1 MNKRCPYCGGIKFAK
16 IDVIGKAKNQ
26 RVQTGKD
33 YFGKVQYKDEMVFPF
48 SLLSYFFSTNCVE
61 GYTDYQAFSHMHA
74 EVCKNC
80 GHIEFFADDNILE
93 FIHNEDDRIAAYND
107 RIAAYNRAVSI
118 AYNEVEN
125 RIKIINSIF
134 ADIEKITALSK
145 DETITVKQQKE
156 YLASIE
162 EKTNEYKQAIKELD
176 NYLKGLD
183 SKVKKAV
190 EPFKEN
196 IKKLTV

>member
-16 IDVIGKAKNQ
+16 IDVIGKAKKQ
-26 RVQTGKD
+26 SVQTGKD
-33 YFGKVQYKDEMVFPF
+33 YFGKVQYKEEMVFPF
-48 SLLSYFFSTNCVE
+48 SLLSYFFSAICVE
-61 GYTDYQAFSHMHA
+61 GDADYQAFSHMHA

-80 GHIEFFADDNILE
+80 GHIEFFADENILE
-93 FIHNEDDRIAAYND
+93 SIHNEDD

-118 AYNEVEN
+118 AYNDVEN

-183 SKVKKAV
+183 SKVKKAM

-196 IKKLTV
+196 IKKLTL